1 MPSQPAARRT
11 RRAPVAPSPLPRSPR
26 PGEPPPLPPSFRAPI
41 APPPLPRPLQ
51 PLRRSRPRKTLRL
64 RPGGEADLAA
74 CAALDATYT
83 TEYIWQL
90 DTRAE
95 PDEWR
100 TSFRLVRLPRSLTL
114 STEHRPPATAR
125 GGRSH
130 SDQLWLVAEEVEE
143 EERTPREQEEGQSE
157 SLLAPG
163 GASWSHELR
172 RTGGTSV
179 MQLSLPPAPYITRAA
194 AATTG
199 PRAAANS
206 ASGSPAGSSKRE
218 PPAGTGQEHE
228 QGTSAKVVG
237 YVVAVA
243 SPQVVAA
250 PPPSRHAYLRTLVVD
265 RSYRRRGIAARLL
278 AETLRWAAALGAE
291 DVMADVPA
299 RNYPALR
306 LLQKAGFTFCGFNDC
321 CYDDGEVAIFLSAR
335 LR

>member
-1 MPSQPAARRT
+1 MSSQPAARRT

-26 PGEPPPLPPSFRAPI
+26 PGEPTPLPPSSRAPG

-74 CAALDATYT
+74 CAALDAAYT

-90 DTRAE
+90 DTRTE

-114 STEHRPPATAR
+114 STEHRPPASAR
-125 GGRSH
+125 GGRSRT
-130 SDQLWLVAEEVEE
+130 DQLWLVAEEVEE
-143 EERTPREQEEGQSE
+143 EECALREQEAEPPE
-157 SLLAPG
+157 PLLAPG

-179 MQLSLPPAPYITRAA
+179 MQLSLPPASYITRAV
-194 AATTG
+194 ATPAS
-199 PRAAANS
+199 PRAAANG
-206 ASGSPAGSSKRE
+206 ASGSPASV
-218 PPAGTGQEHE
+218 AQEHDR
-228 QGTSAKVVG
+228 GTSAKVVG

-243 SPQVVAA
+243 SPPAA
-250 PPPSRHAYLRTLVVD
+250 AQLPPSRHAYLRTLVVD

-278 AETLRWAAALGAE
+278 AETLRWAASLGAE

-306 LLQKAGFTFCGFNDC
+306 LLQKAGFTFCGFNDR
-321 CYDDGEVAIFLSAR
+321 CYDDGEVALFLSAR